1 MPWYRRRVLVSPM
14 PRGAMVS
21 LVFFSKTQP
30 DEQADMILKQPKPMI
45 VADICPSCGGTGKA
59 VRPHPK
65 NVIRLSVPDCQRCK
79 GAGRMKPY

>member
-1 MPWYRRRVLVSPM
+1 
-14 PRGAMVS
+14 MVS
-21 LVFFSKTQP
+21 QTRSGFPHAPWCHGLSRVFLETQP
-30 DEQADMILKQPKPMI
+30 DEQADMILKKPKPMI

>member
-1 MPWYRRRVLVSPM
+1 
-14 PRGAMVS
+14 
-21 LVFFSKTQP
+21 
-30 DEQADMILKQPKPMI
+30 MILKKPRPMI

-79 GAGRMKPY
+79 GAGRMKAY